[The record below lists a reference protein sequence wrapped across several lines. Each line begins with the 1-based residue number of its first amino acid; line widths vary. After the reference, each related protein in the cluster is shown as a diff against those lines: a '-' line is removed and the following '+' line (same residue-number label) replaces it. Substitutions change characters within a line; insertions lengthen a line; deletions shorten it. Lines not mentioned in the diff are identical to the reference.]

1 MSAACSDWRNSSLTA
16 GISCI
21 CVCFSFCT
29 FKSLFLGNLD
39 HVSVLQMCHIF
50 CSLLLQIHVLLLGIW
65 RTGKPAK
72 VMVKR
77 SVPITSI
84 FFFLVEV
91 NWFVIL
97 GMLFWWIIG
106 IIYQNGYS
114 WCFFLKQLD
123 IIFAV
128 VIWFLWSM
136 SSSKPPRLASSQL
149 PRTYFNEM
157 ETQVSSLFMLQREPW
172 FHRSGLVPCWWS
184 IDYST
189 TR

>member
-1 MSAACSDWRNSSLTA
+1 M
-16 GISCI
+16 
-21 CVCFSFCT
+21 F
-29 FKSLFLGNLD
+29 LFLYFQKSFL
-39 HVSVLQMCHIF
+39 
-50 CSLLLQIHVLLLGIW
+50 
-65 RTGKPAK
+65 GKPWSCKCAADVPYFLLTIAPNSRATIRHLKDWEACEGDGQK
-72 VMVKR
+72 VCANNFN
-77 SVPITSI
+77 

-128 VIWFLWSM
+128 AIWFLWSM